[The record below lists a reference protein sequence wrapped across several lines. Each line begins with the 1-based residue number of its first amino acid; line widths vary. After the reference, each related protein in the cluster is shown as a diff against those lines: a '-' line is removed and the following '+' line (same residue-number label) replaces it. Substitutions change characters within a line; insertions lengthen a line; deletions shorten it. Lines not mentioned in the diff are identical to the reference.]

1 MRQKNSV
8 IWGIGI
14 FVVTYSIFLILWIQ
28 VKPHY
33 GNMLTHVGSRLSA
46 WSAGAC
52 VEEVRHG
59 NEVATI
65 TFAYPVVTKQR
76 RGDILLD
83 VKVAVSSYSF
93 NVPLTFALLVGLFPL
108 FRWRIRYLI
117 EACFILL
124 FIHLLYIS
132 FFCSLQLFYHLAQAG
147 IKTPSKTV
155 QFCLQFMWAFTDNM
169 IIRFEPF
176 LVAVYLWFRNRK
188 GIRRERRKRT
198 KK

>member
-8 IWGIGI
+8 IWGIAI
-14 FVVTYSIFLILWIQ
+14 FCIIYVVVLILWIH

-33 GNMLTHVGSRLSA
+33 GTMLTYVGSRLSA
-46 WSAGAC
+46 WSAGAG

-65 TFAYPVVTKQR
+65 TFAYPVVMKHE

-83 VKVAVSSYSF
+83 VKIAVSKYSF
-93 NVPLTFALLVGLFPL
+93 NVPLTFALLAGLFPL
-108 FRWRIRYLI
+108 FRWRIRSLI

-147 IKTPSKTV
+147 VKISSRPV
-155 QFCLQFMWAFTDNM
+155 QFFLQFMWAFLDNM

-176 LVAVYLWFRNRK
+176 LVAVYLWFRNRE
-188 GIRRERRKRT
+188 GIRMINFGKRK
-198 KK
+198 K

>member
-1 MRQKNSV
+1 MRQRNSV
-8 IWGIGI
+8 MWGIGI
-14 FVVTYSIFLILWIQ
+14 FVISYSIFLILWIH
-28 VKPHY
+28 VKLHY
-33 GNMLTHVGSRLSA
+33 GTMLTHVGSRLSA

-52 VEEVRHG
+52 VESIHHG
-59 NEVATI
+59 KEVATI
-65 TFAYPVVTKQR
+65 TFAYPVVTNQG

-83 VKVAVSSYSF
+83 VKIAVSSYSF
-93 NVPLTFALLVGLFPL
+93 NVPLTFALLAGLFPL
-108 FRWRIRYLI
+108 FRWRIRSLL

-147 IKTPSKTV
+147 IKTPLRPV
-155 QFCLQFMWAFTDNM
+155 QFFLQFMWAFLDSM

-176 LVAVYLWFRNRK
+176 LIAVYLWFRNR
-188 GIRRERRKRT
+188 ERTRMVRARRT